1 MAKERKGGR
10 KGAGGLSS
18 FGGSGS
24 GSSSG
29 SSNSSSSSGC
39 TALSSSRSSSSSS
52 SRYSAAAALAAPS
65 VRRELLRRKELRRP
79 PPKRPRRPRCR
90 LERLGRR
97 RGPADHVPKLVR
109 GDGMRRIWS
118 CEARG
123 GDLFRRGPARDGK
136 PFASF
141 FRMFRLRFRSLKDPD
156 CLVVPS
162 GEHARGAEVEGQ
174 GADGG
179 RVAVGGVGGGDDAG
193 SERERVLFSKKR
205 LSFFKPA
212 SIDCL
217 SLSLF
222 LSSSI
227 LPPKT
232 HATSSSRILLP
243 YAAATVRPSGLRES
257 TGRGGSGVSSKGFEV
272 AAAAQSASSPPFAA
286 PPRRLRPI
294 VNLENEERPGAV
306 TRLPG
311 IWERRPPLSEE
322 KREEGER
329 ESERCTRSEIEKPPL
344 LLSEQNQTKKK
355 RKRATLSFAPRKHF
369 FSIFFSS
376 LSRFSLSNA
385 LETPF
390 LILREQAPEKHPP
403 PSSSPELREGLSPAS
418 GQPAKKN
425 NRKRRQRE
433 KRKKRWPT

>member
-1 MAKERKGGR
+1 
-10 KGAGGLSS
+10 
-18 FGGSGS
+18 
-24 GSSSG
+24 
-29 SSNSSSSSGC
+29 
-39 TALSSSRSSSSSS
+39 
-52 SRYSAAAALAAPS
+52 
-65 VRRELLRRKELRRP
+65 
-79 PPKRPRRPRCR
+79 
-90 LERLGRR
+90 
-97 RGPADHVPKLVR
+97 
-109 GDGMRRIWS
+109 
-118 CEARG
+118 
-123 GDLFRRGPARDGK
+123 
-136 PFASF
+136 
-141 FRMFRLRFRSLKDPD
+141 MFRLRFRSLKDPD

-311 IWERRPPLSEE
+311 IWERKPPLSEE

-329 ESERCTRSEIEKPPL
+329 ESERCTRSEIEKPSL

-355 RKRATLSFAPRKHF
+355 RKRSTLFPSRLEITF
-369 FSIFFSS
+369 FDLLLSLFRFS